1 MQLLQVMVQLLQV
14 MVLVQVKEVEK
25 ELVMVIYVVY
35 DEVLV
40 MVQGLVMPRQ
50 MMEVLQ
56 ILSVPKVDSKEQL
69 QLLLALLMVMVVME
83 WECVKKTKKV

>member
-1 MQLLQVMVQLLQV
+1 MVQLLQV